1 MDSSNEISIDCL
13 TDKELLAAISNI
25 SSRIDLSELSQVE
38 RYIIS
43 VFKNSSNYKSDE
55 RTRDAFRYSTLASTF
70 RSLDRPVKCINML
83 LFTGRGSTY
92 WHAGIFCRFALTYKN
107 KRVDKICMSREFK
120 YIDKSKFYR
129 VKDELKKFYTH
140 KYDELIDSYT
150 YEDFYHYTDDGHV
163 P

>member
-43 VFKNSSNYKSDE
+43 VFKNSSNYG
-55 RTRDAFRYSTLASTF
+55 RTRDAFRYSNLASTF